1 LWIGASQLDQATL
14 LVVGGTGA
22 LKPITPSLGAW
33 LRQRAKRVR
42 RIGSIC
48 TGAFILAEAGLL
60 KNRRAVT
67 HWQFC
72 AEFSRRHPD
81 VKLEMNPIFIKDE
94 NVYTSAGVS
103 AGIDLALTLA
113 EEDWG
118 FSPANIVAR
127 YLVLFM
133 RRGGDQAQ
141 YSTVLSEQERVSEPG
156 FRNLPAWTM
165 TNLHCKLDV
174 DALAKFVSMSRRT
187 FLRRFPKQFGM
198 SPGQWIRALRV
209 EAARDRL
216 ESTTDGLKQIAR
228 VAGFGNEL
236 SLRRAFI
243 AVRAYAPRAPGEGRD
258 RHRTGA
264 HPRLTLSRQG
274 GPCESDTSIPAFLAA
289 PRQSARFEF
298 SWEGIP
304 TPLFRN

>member
-113 EEDWG
+113 E
-118 FSPANIVAR
+118 
-127 YLVLFM
+127 
-133 RRGGDQAQ
+133 
-141 YSTVLSEQERVSEPG
+141 
-156 FRNLPAWTM
+156 
-165 TNLHCKLDV
+165 
-174 DALAKFVSMSRRT
+174 
-187 FLRRFPKQFGM
+187 
-198 SPGQWIRALRV
+198 
-209 EAARDRL
+209 
-216 ESTTDGLKQIAR
+216 
-228 VAGFGNEL
+228 
-236 SLRRAFI
+236 
-243 AVRAYAPRAPGEGRD
+243 
-258 RHRTGA
+258 
-264 HPRLTLSRQG
+264 
-274 GPCESDTSIPAFLAA
+274 
-289 PRQSARFEF
+289 
-298 SWEGIP
+298 
-304 TPLFRN
+304 